1 VRPIRVNRE
10 RCTGCGLCVDA
21 CLFEAVEMVEGLARI
36 GDRCTLCGA
45 CVDACP
51 EDAIKIV
58 ERVRVVDLSSYRGV
72 LVYAEYR
79 GGRVHPVTYELL
91 GKGRELAD
99 ALEEPLYAVIIG
111 YRCREWAEELTYRG
125 ADRVYVYN
133 DLVLEPFRVDP
144 YTTLLAELVEEMRP
158 SIFLLGATSIGRS
171 LAPRVA
177 ARLGTGLTADCTGLE
192 IDPETRLLRQT
203 RPAFGGNVM
212 ATIICPNTRP
222 QMATVR
228 YKVMPEA
235 RRDTSR
241 KGEIIEMEV
250 DSKRLP
256 DRVRVLDFEPVE
268 EEVSLVEANVVVSGG
283 MGLGGPEGFRLI
295 EELAKLLGGAVGASR
310 PTVDEGWI
318 DYPHQVGLSGRTVR
332 PKLYIACG
340 ISGAVQHIA
349 GMRGSEVVIAVNKDP
364 KAPIFDFAS
373 LGVIGDLYEV
383 IPRLI
388 DKIRERRSVELR
400 KGDGGS

>member
-1 VRPIRVNRE
+1 
-10 RCTGCGLCVDA
+10 
-21 CLFEAVEMVEGLARI
+21 
-36 GDRCTLCGA
+36 
-45 CVDACP
+45 
-51 EDAIKIV
+51 
-58 ERVRVVDLSSYRGV
+58 
-72 LVYAEYR
+72 
-79 GGRVHPVTYELL
+79 
-91 GKGRELAD
+91 
-99 ALEEPLYAVIIG
+99 
-111 YRCREWAEELTYRG
+111 
-125 ADRVYVYN
+125 
-133 DLVLEPFRVDP
+133 
-144 YTTLLAELVEEMRP
+144 
-158 SIFLLGATSIGRS
+158 
-171 LAPRVA
+171 
-177 ARLGTGLTADCTGLE
+177 
-192 IDPETRLLRQT
+192 
-203 RPAFGGNVM
+203 M